1 MFIAAQVSIYPLRQ
15 NRFSPAISR
24 ATELLKQH
32 GLNVESGS
40 MSSVVSGEDEA
51 LFDGLKAAFQH
62 ISSEGEVVMLATFS
76 NACPVK
82 R

>member
-1 MFIAAQVSIYPLRQ
+1 MFIAAQVSLYPLRQ
-15 NRFSPAISR
+15 NRFSPTISR
-24 ATELLKQH
+24 ATAILKQH
-32 GLNVESGS
+32 GLNVEPGS

-51 LFDGLKAAFQH
+51 LFDGLKEAFQQ
-62 ISSEGEVVMLATFS
+62 ITAEGEVVMLTAFS